1 MEEPSERASS
11 DRSRSMGTSKELA
24 GCVMETS
31 PSRCA
36 LASIALMLLGA
47 LEDEDCFFD
56 CEAEDTDGSAGRESE
71 RDGIA
76 AVDG

>member
-1 MEEPSERASS
+1 
-11 DRSRSMGTSKELA
+11 
-24 GCVMETS
+24 METS

-36 LASIALMLLGA
+36 LASIALMLLGTSFTLPRFFEIA

-71 RDGIA
+71 RGGIA